1 MKRVIA
7 SFARN
12 TVFANILL
20 ILIFLAGG
28 FAVKNMVRENFPEF
42 ELDMITIT
50 VPFPGADPEE
60 VEEGINRKIEEA
72 VESVE
77 GIKLLTTYSS
87 ENVGNG
93 PDRSQRRVQRQTRCL
108 TG

>member
-20 ILIFLAGG
+20 VLIFLVGG
-28 FAVKNMVRENFPEF
+28 FAIKNMVRENFPEF

-60 VEEGINRKIEEA
+60 VEEGISRKIEEA

-87 ENVGNG
+87 ENAGTALIEVK
-93 PDRSQRRVQRQTRCL
+93 
-108 TG
+108 